1 MTRGRVM
8 VAFGYH
14 GSHFHGSQIQP
25 DVPTV
30 QKAIETALRKV
41 SWWTDGCLEMSSR
54 TDAGVSVRMNLAC
67 IDIPI
72 TVWNDVEKKTILK
85 VLNNRFP
92 EGLCAW
98 DLVKVDSNVRSRAAK
113 NRTYLYRT
121 ELIEEWSSGI
131 DEELFSKA
139 CDLIIGTHNFTNFCK
154 LEEDKNPIRTIDYCR
169 PWYSSDGRIIGLF
182 ICSEAFLWN
191 QVRRLAA
198 AITGVS
204 TGRIS
209 FDTFKSALENPEI
222 TADLG
227 RAPSNGLILWSIEH
241 ENSSKMGLD
250 SEPDTEDFSH
260 PPEKKHKFKRWL
272 SMAKLEIGLFL
283 EKDWESSLNQE

>member
-1 MTRGRVM
+1 M

-30 QKAIETALRKV
+30 QKAIENALRKV

-72 TVWNDVEKKTILK
+72 TVWKEVEKKTILK

-98 DLVKVDSNVRSRAAK
+98 DLVKVSSDVRSRAAK
-113 NRTYLYRT
+113 NRTYLNRT

-131 DEELFSKA
+131 NENLFIDA
-139 CDLIIGTHNFTNFCK
+139 CEFIIGTHNFTNFCK
-154 LEEDKNPIRTIDYCR
+154 LEEDKNPIRTIDFCK
-169 PWYSSDGRIIGLF
+169 PWYSSDGRIIGIYLS
-182 ICSEAFLWN
+182 SEAFLWN

-198 AITGVS
+198 AITGVA
-204 TGRIS
+204 TGRIN
-209 FDTFKSALENPEI
+209 FDIFKSALENPESSV
-222 TADLG
+222 DLG

-241 ENSSKMGLD
+241 QYSERMGLD
-250 SEPDTEDFSH
+250 CEPDTNGFST
-260 PPEKKHKFKRWL
+260 PPEKRHRFKRWL
-272 SMAKLEIGLFL
+272 SMAKLEMGMLI
-283 EKDWESSLNQE
+283 ERDWENSLNLA

>member
-1 MTRGRVM
+1 
-8 VAFGYH
+8 
-14 GSHFHGSQIQP
+14 
-25 DVPTV
+25 
-30 QKAIETALRKV
+30 
-41 SWWTDGCLEMSSR
+41 
-54 TDAGVSVRMNLAC
+54 MNLAC

-222 TADLG
+222 MADLG